1 MPSLTPGLETALESA
16 LNAAGERNQ
25 EYATLEHLLLALTDD
40 DDAVEVMVACKVD
53 VAALKVSLEKYVDED
68 LSTLVTD
75 TPTGRVQPTAAF
87 QRVVQRAVLHVES
100 SGQDE
105 VSGAN
110 ILISIF
116 SERESHAA
124 YFLQEQDMTRYD
136 AVNFVSHGVSKVPGM
151 DKPQEPRG
159 AEQAAEAAAK
169 DSNIEALEAY
179 CINLNEKAKSGK
191 IDPLIGRQLEIQRC
205 IEVLC
210 RRAKN
215 NPILVGDPGVGK
227 TAIAEGLAKMIV
239 DGDVPEVLDDA
250 VIWSLDMGALLAGT
264 RYRGDFEERLK
275 AVMKEIG
282 LLDKGIL

>member
-1 MPSLTPGLETALESA
+1 MPSLTPGLETALENA
-16 LNAAGERNQ
+16 LNAAGERDQ

-40 DDAVEVMVACKVD
+40 DDAVEVMLACKVD
-53 VAALKVSLEKYVDED
+53 VAALKVSLQKYVEED

-159 AEQAAEAAAK
+159 AEQSGEAATK
-169 DSNIEALEAY
+169 ESNIEALEASSG
-179 CINLNEKAKSGK
+179 ASSKSR
-191 IDPLIGRQLEIQRC
+191 DVSRSS
-205 IEVLC
+205 
-210 RRAKN
+210 
-215 NPILVGDPGVGK
+215 
-227 TAIAEGLAKMIV
+227 AEGQRIIPFWLVTLASER
-239 DGDVPEVLDDA
+239 P
-250 VIWSLDMGALLAGT
+250 LLP
-264 RYRGDFEERLK
+264 
-275 AVMKEIG
+275 
-282 LLDKGIL
+282 KGSPK